1 MLKLTHEQ
9 KQGCSGNHEDKKVP
23 CEVWRIFFE
32 VVVVMEKQEW
42 KYQEGQEQQEQNETI
57 LGQNEEAQD

>member
-1 MLKLTHEQ
+1 M
-9 KQGCSGNHEDKKVP
+9 
-23 CEVWRIFFE
+23 
-32 VVVVMEKQEW
+32 MEKQEW